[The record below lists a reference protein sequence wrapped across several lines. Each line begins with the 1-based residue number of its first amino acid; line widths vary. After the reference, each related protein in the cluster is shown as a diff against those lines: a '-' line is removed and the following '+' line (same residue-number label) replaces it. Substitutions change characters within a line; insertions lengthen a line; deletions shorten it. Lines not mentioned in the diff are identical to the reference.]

1 MKYTFINGE
10 KQQTVEIPDEVI
22 KKHKRSL
29 GCTTSEAINLFLF
42 DEGYIDNDEVTKLT
56 NKAKA
61 NGAGKV
67 KIGCKQRKSPSRK
80 PDEAKRT
87 LIQSFYQY
95 LVSGQVSDAL
105 GVEVQEVEVANQERI
120 ITFAI
125 GDDNYEITL
134 SKKRKAKA

>member
-10 KQQTVEIPDEVI
+10 KQQTVEIPDEII
-22 KKHKRSL
+22 KKHKRTL

-42 DEGYIDNDEVTKLT
+42 DEGYIKNDEVTKLT
-56 NKAKA
+56 NKSKV

-67 KIGCKQRKSPSRK
+67 KIGRKRKSPSRK
-80 PDEAKRT
+80 PDEVKRT

-95 LVSGQVSDAL
+95 LMSDAL
-105 GVEVQEVEVANQERI
+105 GVSIQEVEITNQERVI
-120 ITFAI
+120 AFAI
-125 GDDNYEITL
+125 GEDNYEITL

>member
-42 DEGYIDNDEVTKLT
+42 DEGYIKNDEVTKLT

-67 KIGCKQRKSPSRK
+67 KIGCKRKSPSRK
-80 PDEAKRT
+80 PDEVKRT

-95 LVSGQVSDAL
+95 LMSDAL
-105 GVEVQEVEVANQERI
+105 GISVQEVEITNQERVI
-120 ITFAI
+120 AFAI
-125 GDDNYEITL
+125 GEDNYEITL

>member
-1 MKYTFINGE
+1 MKYTFINGD

-67 KIGCKQRKSPSRK
+67 KIGCKRKSPSRK
-80 PDEAKRT
+80 PDEVKRT

-95 LVSGQVSDAL
+95 LVSGQVSDA
-105 GVEVQEVEVANQERI
+105 VQEVEVVNQERI

>member
-10 KQQTVEIPDEVI
+10 KQQTVETPDEVI
-22 KKHKRSL
+22 KKHKRTL

-42 DEGYIDNDEVTKLT
+42 DEGYIDNEEVTKLT

-67 KIGCKQRKSPSRK
+67 KIGCKRKSPSRK
-80 PDEAKRT
+80 PDEVKRT

-95 LVSGQVSDAL
+95 LMSGQVSDAL
-105 GVEVQEVEVANQERI
+105 GVSVQEVEVTNQERI
-120 ITFAI
+120 IAFAI
-125 GDDNYEITL
+125 GEDNYEITL

>member
-42 DEGYIDNDEVTKLT
+42 DEGYIKNDEVTKLT

-67 KIGCKQRKSPSRK
+67 KIGCKRKSPSRK
-80 PDEAKRT
+80 PDEVKRT

-95 LVSGQVSDAL
+95 LMSDAL
-105 GVEVQEVEVANQERI
+105 GVSIQEVEITNQERVI
-120 ITFAI
+120 AFAI
-125 GDDNYEITL
+125 GEDNYEITL

>member
-42 DEGYIDNDEVTKLT
+42 DEGYIKNDEVTKLT

-67 KIGCKQRKSPSRK
+67 KIGCKRKSPSRK
-80 PDEAKRT
+80 PDEVKRT

-95 LVSGQVSDAL
+95 LMSDAL
-105 GVEVQEVEVANQERI
+105 GVSVQEVEVTNQERVI
-120 ITFAI
+120 AFAI
-125 GDDNYEITL
+125 GEDNYEITL

>member
-61 NGAGKV
+61 NGAAKV
-67 KIGCKQRKSPSRK
+67 KIGCKRKSPSRK
-80 PDEAKRT
+80 PDEVKRT

-105 GVEVQEVEVANQERI
+105 GAEIQEVEVVNQERI
-120 ITFAI
+120 ITFAV

>member
-10 KQQTVEIPDEVI
+10 KQQTVEIPDEII
-22 KKHKRSL
+22 KKHKRTL

-42 DEGYIDNDEVTKLT
+42 DEGYIKNEEVTKLT

-67 KIGCKQRKSPSRK
+67 KIGCKRKSPSRK
-80 PDEAKRT
+80 PDEVKRT

-95 LVSGQVSDAL
+95 LMSDAL
-105 GVEVQEVEVANQERI
+105 GVSVQEVEVTNQERVI
-120 ITFAI
+120 AFAI
-125 GDDNYEITL
+125 GEDNYEITL

>member
-22 KKHKRSL
+22 KKHKRTL

-42 DEGYIDNDEVTKLT
+42 DEGYIDNEEVTKLT

-67 KIGCKQRKSPSRK
+67 KIGCKRKSPSRK
-80 PDEAKRT
+80 PDEVKRT

-95 LVSGQVSDAL
+95 LMSGQVSD
-105 GVEVQEVEVANQERI
+105 EVQEVEVTNQERVI
-120 ITFAI
+120 AFAI

>member
-10 KQQTVEIPDEVI
+10 KQQTVEIPDEII
-22 KKHKRSL
+22 KKHKRTL

-42 DEGYIDNDEVTKLT
+42 DEGYIKNDEVTKLT

-67 KIGCKQRKSPSRK
+67 KIGCKRKSPSRK
-80 PDEAKRT
+80 PDEVKRT

-95 LVSGQVSDAL
+95 LMSDAL
-105 GVEVQEVEVANQERI
+105 GVSVQEVEVTNQERVI
-120 ITFAI
+120 AFAI
-125 GDDNYEITL
+125 GEDNYEITL
-134 SKKRKAKA
+134 SKKRKTKA

>member
-22 KKHKRSL
+22 KKHKRTL

-67 KIGCKQRKSPSRK
+67 KIGCKRKSPPRK
-80 PDEAKRT
+80 PDEVKRT

-95 LVSGQVSDAL
+95 LMSGQVSDAL
-105 GVEVQEVEVANQERI
+105 GANVQEVEVMNQERI

>member
-10 KQQTVEIPDEVI
+10 KQQTVEIPDEII
-22 KKHKRSL
+22 KKHKRTL

-42 DEGYIDNDEVTKLT
+42 DEGYIKNDEVTKLT

-67 KIGCKQRKSPSRK
+67 KIGCKRKSPSRK
-80 PDEAKRT
+80 PDEVKRT

-95 LVSGQVSDAL
+95 LMSDAL
-105 GVEVQEVEVANQERI
+105 GVSVQEVEVTNQERVI
-120 ITFAI
+120 AFAI
-125 GDDNYEITL
+125 GEDNYEITL

>member
-10 KQQTVEIPDEVI
+10 KQQTVEIPDEII
-22 KKHKRSL
+22 KKHKRTL

-42 DEGYIDNDEVTKLT
+42 DEGYIKNDEVTKLT

-61 NGAGKV
+61 NGADKV
-67 KIGCKQRKSPSRK
+67 KIGCKRKSPSRK
-80 PDEAKRT
+80 PDEVKRT

-95 LVSGQVSDAL
+95 LMSDAL
-105 GVEVQEVEVANQERI
+105 GVSVQEVEVTNQERVI
-120 ITFAI
+120 AFTI
-125 GDDNYEITL
+125 GEDNYEITL

>member
-67 KIGCKQRKSPSRK
+67 KIGCKRKAPSRK
-80 PDEAKRT
+80 PDEVKRT
-87 LIQSFYQY
+87 LIQAFYQY

-105 GVEVQEVEVANQERI
+105 GVEVQEVEVVNQERI

-125 GDDNYEITL
+125 GEDNYEITL

>member
-67 KIGCKQRKSPSRK
+67 KIGCKRKSPSRK
-80 PDEAKRT
+80 PDEVKRT

-95 LVSGQVSDAL
+95 LVSGQVSDA
-105 GVEVQEVEVANQERI
+105 VQEVEVVNQERI

>member
-10 KQQTVEIPDEVI
+10 KQQTVEIPDEII
-22 KKHKRSL
+22 KKHKRTL

-42 DEGYIDNDEVTKLT
+42 DEGYIKNDEVTKLT

-67 KIGCKQRKSPSRK
+67 KIGCKRKSPFRK
-80 PDEAKRT
+80 PDEVKRT

-95 LVSGQVSDAL
+95 LMSDAL
-105 GVEVQEVEVANQERI
+105 GANIQEVEITNQERVI
-120 ITFAI
+120 AFAI
-125 GDDNYEITL
+125 GEDNYEITL

>member
-1 MKYTFINGE
+1 MKYTFINGD

-29 GCTTSEAINLFLF
+29 GCTTSEAINLFPF

-61 NGAGKV
+61 NGAAKV
-67 KIGCKQRKSPSRK
+67 KIGCKRKSPSRK
-80 PDEAKRT
+80 PDEVKRT

-95 LVSGQVSDAL
+95 LVNGQVSDAL
-105 GVEVQEVEVANQERI
+105 GVEVQEVEVVNQERI

>member
-10 KQQTVEIPDEVI
+10 KQQTVEIPDEII
-22 KKHKRSL
+22 KKHKRTL

-42 DEGYIDNDEVTKLT
+42 DEGYIKNDEVTKLT

-67 KIGCKQRKSPSRK
+67 KIGCKRKSPSRK
-80 PDEAKRT
+80 PDEVKRT

-95 LVSGQVSDAL
+95 LMSDAL
-105 GVEVQEVEVANQERI
+105 GVSVQDVEVTNQERVI
-120 ITFAI
+120 AFAI
-125 GDDNYEITL
+125 GEDNYEITL

>member
-10 KQQTVEIPDEVI
+10 KQQTVEIPDEII
-22 KKHKRSL
+22 KKHKRTL

-42 DEGYIDNDEVTKLT
+42 DEGYIKNDEVTKLT

-67 KIGCKQRKSPSRK
+67 KIGCKRKSPSRK
-80 PDEAKRT
+80 PDEVKRT

-95 LVSGQVSDAL
+95 LMSGQVSAS
-105 GVEVQEVEVANQERI
+105 VQEVEVTNQERVI
-120 ITFAI
+120 AFAI
-125 GDDNYEITL
+125 GEDNYEITL